1 MKVLVYGTG
10 FAGQGHCD
18 AFRTAGAEVVG
29 IVGRTES
36 VVAEVAAKKNIPYG
50 GTDWTA
56 ALAHCRPDIVSIA
69 TPGGAHFDVSMEA
82 MEQGCHVFC
91 DKPMAES
98 AENTIKMHQKAEE
111 KGVKTAF
118 ASSFRYM
125 PEVMHAKQL
134 VESGAIGQPLEAEM
148 ISHFGLDPA
157 IPLGWSHR
165 LSQGGGRLN
174 NNFTHLLSIAT
185 YVIGERILSVH
196 GQIRNDMP
204 KAPIVD
210 GVHNFIERR
219 NFIPK
224 DLDDPDLKWGD
235 VDAEWSYTVMAKLE
249 SAMEAA
255 QPVSVLFKHGGLTPR
270 FQDDH
275 LVFYGSEG
283 SIFIKGN
290 YGKGPLYLCKRGE
303 EWQEIATPAEI
314 TAELPAIEDDTQR
327 SWTYLAQKLVD
338 DANGKPVEP
347 YQGFEIGS
355 KYQQIIEAIR
365 AEEPWTG

>member
-36 VVAEVAAKKNIPYG
+36 VVLEVAAKKNIPYA
-50 GTDWTA
+50 GTNWTA
-56 ALAHCRPDIVSIA
+56 ALTYCQPDIVSIA
-69 TPGGAHFDVSMEA
+69 TPGGAHFDVCMEA
-82 MEQGCHVFC
+82 MAQGCHVFC
-91 DKPMAES
+91 DKPLAES
-98 AENTIKMHQKAEE
+98 AEHTIEMHRKSVEM
-111 KGVKTAF
+111 GVKTAF

-134 VESGAIGQPLEAEM
+134 VESGAIGELLEAEC

-174 NNFTHLLSIAT
+174 NNFTHLMSIAT
-185 YVIGERILSVH
+185 YVIGERILSVQ
-196 GQIRNDMP
+196 GQVRNDMP
-204 KAPIVD
+204 RAPIVE
-210 GVHNFIERR
+210 GVHNFTERR
-219 NFIPK
+219 NFIPE
-224 DLDDPDLKWGD
+224 DLNDPELKWGD
-235 VDAEWSYTVMAKLE
+235 ADAEWSYTVMAKLE
-249 SAMEAA
+249 SATPAA
-255 QPVSVLFKHGGLTPR
+255 QPVSVLFKHGGITPR

-283 SIFIKGN
+283 AIFIKGN
-290 YGKGPLYLCKRGE
+290 YGKGPLYLCKSGG
-303 EWQEIATPAEI
+303 EWQEIETPKQI
-314 TAELPAIEDDTQR
+314 TASLPDIEDDTQR
-327 SWTYLAQKLVD
+327 SWTYLAQMLVD
-338 DANGKPVEP
+338 DANGKTVEP

-355 KYQQIIEAIR
+355 RYQEIIEAIR
-365 AEEPWTG
+365 AEKLWIG

>member
-36 VVAEVAAKKNIPYG
+36 VVTEVAAKKGIAFA
-50 GTDWTA
+50 GTDWAA
-56 ALAHCRPDIVSIA
+56 ALAQCQPDIVSIA

-98 AENTIKMHQKAEE
+98 AVNTKKMQQKAMQM
-111 KGVKTAF
+111 GVKTAF

-125 PEVMHAKQL
+125 PEIIHAKQL
-134 VESGAIGQPLEAEM
+134 VESGAIGEPLEAEC
-148 ISHFGLDPA
+148 ISHFGLDPG

-174 NNFTHLLSIAT
+174 NNFTHLLSIVT
-185 YVIGERILSVH
+185 YVIGERIVSVQ
-196 GQIRNDMP
+196 GQVRNDMP
-204 KAPIVD
+204 KAPIVE

-219 NFIPK
+219 NFIPQ
-224 DLDDPDLKWGD
+224 DLNDPELQWGD
-235 VDAEWSYTVMAKLE
+235 ADAEWSYTVMAKLE
-249 SAMEAA
+249 STLAT
-255 QPVSVLFKHGGLTPR
+255 QPVSVLFKHGGITQR

-275 LVFYGSEG
+275 IVFYGSKG
-283 SIFIKGN
+283 AIFIKGN
-290 YGKGPLYLCKRGE
+290 YGKGPLFLSQDRGD
-303 EWQEIATPAEI
+303 WQEIKTPADII
-314 TAELPAIEDDTQR
+314 TALPAIEDDTQR
-327 SWTYLAQKLVD
+327 SWTYLAQMLVD
-338 DANGKPVEP
+338 DANGKPVES

-355 KYQQIIEAIR
+355 RYQEIIEAIR
-365 AEEPWTG
+365 AEQLWTG